1 MASSRTSRYLK
12 RKENQEKLAK
22 KLKEQGADVV
32 YGTKPYVPNKKQ
44 IFRHGT
50 GRYSNGKDIATKVIV
65 DKDVNNIVNADD
77 IAVGDGK
84 ISVNKP
90 GQETE
95 NNTIPRIQINYTPGL
110 PRINN
115 PLHKFETQNAVFTLA
130 ALTEEEVNFPDTTIM
145 QRPPKWVV
153 AKSAGGSARDTELLE
168 GGAVEFYLDNV
179 NIEAIVHSNST
190 TGHTQGTTVTF
201 TVHEPF
207 SLGLFLQN
215 LQYQVAGASG
225 ALNNPT
231 LPNYLGHPMALI
243 LEFAGT
249 TAPDEELTPE
259 DKRMLRKVMPIQ
271 LTKVNFG
278 NSNGISTY
286 ECEAVALNDLAFADQ
301 YATIPYDVTLS
312 GPTVSEIL
320 WSGKKSL
327 AKQLNFK
334 HLQHKKVVTG
344 SGQSKQYKVYG
355 ADGKII
361 ASGRGS
367 GPQNA
372 GVTQV
377 KSGKDFVFL
386 FPSDSKL
393 TSAEI
398 TKGAQDKNDGTTVQ
412 HDYDDPDK
420 VTYTLRVNNM
430 FRSLFNEDFAYSPEK
445 GFSGEELF
453 MNEIG
458 LSKMIFKKP
467 EIKADEGKEFA
478 DENEDTDKFYDK
490 ETKTYQSGSAK
501 IDPTNMTMTFKKG
514 TSIVKII
521 EEVILNSEYGQ
532 NLDQR
537 KRDAS
542 PGLINWFK
550 VVPARYMF
558 KDEEHKKKYNVH
570 PEILLYRVI
579 VYTVPDDKFMAP
591 NDTSRIHVLD
601 RFIRK
606 EYNIIYTGKNQDV
619 IDFNVEFNN
628 AFYTAMMNDMG
639 NKTPSNVDNATSS
652 VDSEKSSVDQDTG
665 SSIYENYSINPE
677 VAVEDI
683 QGEGSDRETPELRI
697 ARQFNK
703 AILDSDVDL
712 VKINL
717 NIVGDPFYIPQSAF
731 GNFTGA
737 SVDSVRKNTTQVK
750 FTDVD
755 GNADFLRGVV
765 LTKINFR
772 TPLDISDQKGDFLFY
787 EEEDKVNQLQRL
799 GEFSGYYYPITV
811 RSSFG
816 GNKFTQEIEMIRQKS
831 QVVEQE
837 ESSSENK
844 GALSTSPKDNADDNN
859 SIGLDDL
866 PNNGFIGNGNDYGEG
881 AA

>member
-1 MASSRTSRYLK
+1 
-12 RKENQEKLAK
+12 
-22 KLKEQGADVV
+22 
-32 YGTKPYVPNKKQ
+32 
-44 IFRHGT
+44 
-50 GRYSNGKDIATKVIV
+50 
-65 DKDVNNIVNADD
+65 
-77 IAVGDGK
+77 
-84 ISVNKP
+84 
-90 GQETE
+90 
-95 NNTIPRIQINYTPGL
+95 
-110 PRINN
+110 
-115 PLHKFETQNAVFTLA
+115 
-130 ALTEEEVNFPDTTIM
+130 
-145 QRPPKWVV
+145 
-153 AKSAGGSARDTELLE
+153 
-168 GGAVEFYLDNV
+168 
-179 NIEAIVHSNST
+179 
-190 TGHTQGTTVTF
+190 
-201 TVHEPF
+201 
-207 SLGLFLQN
+207 
-215 LQYQVAGASG
+215 
-225 ALNNPT
+225 
-231 LPNYLGHPMALI
+231 
-243 LEFAGT
+243 
-249 TAPDEELTPE
+249 
-259 DKRMLRKVMPIQ
+259 
-271 LTKVNFG
+271 
-278 NSNGISTY
+278 
-286 ECEAVALNDLAFADQ
+286 
-301 YATIPYDVTLS
+301 
-312 GPTVSEIL
+312 
-320 WSGKKSL
+320 
-327 AKQLNFK
+327 
-334 HLQHKKVVTG
+334 
-344 SGQSKQYKVYG
+344 
-355 ADGKII
+355 
-361 ASGRGS
+361 
-367 GPQNA
+367 
-372 GVTQV
+372 
-377 KSGKDFVFL
+377 
-386 FPSDSKL
+386 
-393 TSAEI
+393 
-398 TKGAQDKNDGTTVQ
+398 
-412 HDYDDPDK
+412 
-420 VTYTLRVNNM
+420 
-430 FRSLFNEDFAYSPEK
+430 
-445 GFSGEELF
+445 
-453 MNEIG
+453 
-458 LSKMIFKKP
+458 
-467 EIKADEGKEFA
+467 
-478 DENEDTDKFYDK
+478 
-490 ETKTYQSGSAK
+490 
-501 IDPTNMTMTFKKG
+501 MTFKKG